1 MGGNHLAAI
10 TFIAGLTAE
19 SPMHEL
25 ARRGLINV
33 YAQVHRAP
41 GPRHYG
47 RIRGMSDAIPP
58 GDPGHSNGHASIR
71 LRPVRIDDDGM
82 IRQGYTT
89 QWELLCPACGDD
101 GTKDYSAVPP
111 EIQRVRGPYPMSSQ
125 RK

>member
-1 MGGNHLAAI
+1 
-10 TFIAGLTAE
+10 
-19 SPMHEL
+19 
-25 ARRGLINV
+25 
-33 YAQVHRAP
+33 
-41 GPRHYG
+41 
-47 RIRGMSDAIPP
+47 MSDAIPP

-111 EIQRVRGPYPMSSQ
+111 EIQRVRGPYPNVESAEVALE
-125 RK
+125 RHVGLNTRRARLG